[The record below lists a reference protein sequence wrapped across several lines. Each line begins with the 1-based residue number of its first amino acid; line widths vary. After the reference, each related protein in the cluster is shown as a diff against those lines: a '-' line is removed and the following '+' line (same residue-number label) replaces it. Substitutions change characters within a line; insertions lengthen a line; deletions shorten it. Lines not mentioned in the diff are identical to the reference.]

1 MKQALL
7 EIVVLFI
14 IMGCGLVLGKRNLID
29 ERMSNKMST
38 LVLSFT
44 FPLLIISSMD
54 REFDRSMFRNSV
66 ILVAFSAII
75 CLVLLLI
82 IELEVRLRKNPPDT
96 MSVRHFTTMFG
107 NASFMGIPVLSALY
121 GADGV
126 FYAAVMNVVF
136 NFFMFSYG
144 IFILCRSQHPNLR
157 KIFLNPGFLGTVIGL
172 VLFLTP
178 LSLPYVL
185 SRPISWCGEMT
196 IPLALL
202 VAGSIVSRNKLR
214 EIVRPASVWYISL
227 IRIALFPAVMIPVLL
242 VLKVEPYLIS
252 MLVIVFATPAP
263 LTAGAFANTYGGN
276 AFFASKVVVLSNL
289 LSLITMPILIFIFT
303 TFVV

>member
-82 IELEVRLRKNPPDT
+82 IELEVRLRKNPAGHH
-96 MSVRHFTTMFG
+96 VRAALHHH
-107 NASFMGIPVLSALY
+107 VRQRQLY
-121 GADGV
+121 G
-126 FYAAVMNVVF
+126 
-136 NFFMFSYG
+136 
-144 IFILCRSQHPNLR
+144 
-157 KIFLNPGFLGTVIGL
+157 NPGALR
-172 VLFLTP
+172 
-178 LSLPYVL
+178 SL
-185 SRPISWCGEMT
+185 WCRRG
-196 IPLALL
+196 I
-202 VAGSIVSRNKLR
+202 LR
-214 EIVRPASVWYISL
+214 
-227 IRIALFPAVMIPVLL
+227 
-242 VLKVEPYLIS
+242 
-252 MLVIVFATPAP
+252 
-263 LTAGAFANTYGGN
+263 GGN
-276 AFFASKVVVLSNL
+276 ECG
-289 LSLITMPILIFIFT
+289 I
-303 TFVV
+303 